1 MPLSHPAVWCKPPT
15 HYRFHTAAASVITC
29 HSRLVS
35 RVKSGHKADRAES
48 GQRKGC
54 MASNRFTL
62 LTEEDS
68 AESVD
73 NDKNAGVA
81 DKFDTTTL
89 SAALT
94 GARQAPVPMT
104 AT

>member
-1 MPLSHPAVWCKPPT
+1 
-15 HYRFHTAAASVITC
+15 
-29 HSRLVS
+29 
-35 RVKSGHKADRAES
+35 
-48 GQRKGC
+48 
-54 MASNRFTL
+54 MASNRFAL

-68 AESVD
+68 AGSVD
-73 NDKNAGVA
+73 SLNNATPA

-94 GARQAPVPMT
+94 GARQAPLPVT

>member
-1 MPLSHPAVWCKPPT
+1 
-15 HYRFHTAAASVITC
+15 
-29 HSRLVS
+29 
-35 RVKSGHKADRAES
+35 
-48 GQRKGC
+48 

-62 LTEEDS
+62 LTEDDS
-68 AESVD
+68 AESID

-94 GARQAPVPMT
+94 GARQAPLPMT